1 MPRVIQFPPHDP
13 GQPDAGRLGQAW
25 AAFAAEDA
33 QASAPASLEARVLRA
48 AQAAL
53 IEQRRAEAERRR
65 HHWLAGLS
73 ALAASVLAATA
84 WWLAGSQTIALRDP
98 DPGAAPATPAA
109 SAPAD
114 STADVVS
121 AGGSGPVP
129 MTNVEAG
136 RVLENGPRM
145 LAARPL
151 LDAADTG
158 LVRAA
163 AVPRAKS
170 FMAPLVVPTAIPLS
184 AANVPA
190 GETSSD
196 EATAEPGPYAVTA
209 PDEKKA
215 GHEVWTSRGFQGVFD
230 PSSGQHAPAPPP
242 QKKKDEP
249 TPPPPPF

>member
-13 GQPDAGRLGQAW
+13 CQPDAGRLGQAW

-53 IEQRRAEAERRR
+53 IEKRRAEAERRR
-65 HHWLAGLS
+65 HHWFAGLS

-84 WWLAGSQTIALRDP
+84 WWLAGSQTMALRDS
-98 DPGAAPATPAA
+98 DAGAAPTAPSA
-109 SAPAD
+109 SAAVE
-114 STADVVS
+114 STDDVVA

-136 RVLENGPRM
+136 RVLQNGPRM

-170 FMAPLVVPTAIPLS
+170 FLAPLVVPAAIPLS
-184 AANVPA
+184 AANAPA
-190 GETSSD
+190 GETPSD
-196 EATAEPGPYAVTA
+196 EATAEPGPYAVTS
-209 PDEKKA
+209 PDEKKT

-230 PSSGQHAPAPPP
+230 PSSGQHAPTPPP